1 MFKVDKLP
9 TKTDREPPGFQL
21 PREVNKYLNRWKLSK
36 PVLFFLTLLCMPNLV
51 SGAPYEGDTPIK
63 WAKDSLRA
71 GRLPFPSNDVM
82 EPTCK
87 CIVGYLRDLWEG
99 GAPIDAHGEMATKIF
114 RAISNLRVTANNL
127 QPSTQP
133 YNFVRPHTGDMGSL
147 LTSAQQSK
155 A

>member
-1 MFKVDKLP
+1 MTKVDRPLIM
-9 TKTDREPPGFQL
+9 TDSERKEKVTTQSAREPPGFQL

-51 SGAPYEGDTPIK
+51 SGAPYEGDEPIK

-99 GAPIDAHGEMATKIF
+99 GCSVVMAKPYLWK
-114 RAISNLRVTANNL
+114 S
-127 QPSTQP
+127 PS
-133 YNFVRPHTGDMGSL
+133 
-147 LTSAQQSK
+147 
-155 A
+155 